1 MQYAGKGFA
10 TQHLKMQPVEWE
22 CGCFLANTQPLSQGK
37 GPLTLMMLPHVR
49 EHVFASIVA
58 GLVST
63 GVYLLVLSQYRVKK
77 EL

>member
-22 CGCFLANTQPLSQGK
+22 CGCFLANTQGK

-63 GVYLLVLSQYRVKK
+63 GVYLLVLSQHRVKK